1 MKRLFPLLTLILTTV
16 IADAQE
22 NSWTIK
28 LNNKTLVA
36 TTDEDENKNS
46 IKIKAE
52 EWKKNGCLEI
62 QFTEAEPDTWWRSF
76 LFYDENDNEILR
88 KDSVTSYKIKIG
100 LLRKSFT
107 GKKEIRIY
115 TTISPKDPNLA
126 VRVRRVHLC
135 TLRLQ

>member
-1 MKRLFPLLTLILTTV
+1 MKILLLLLTLILKTV
-16 IADAQE
+16 TADAQE
-22 NSWTIK
+22 NSWKIK

-36 TTDEDENKNS
+36 TSQEDESKNS
-46 IKIKAE
+46 IKINDG

-62 QFTEAEPDTWWRSF
+62 NFKEAEPDTWWRSF
-76 LFYDENDNEILR
+76 LFYDENDNEVLR

-100 LLRKSFT
+100 LLRKSFV

-115 TTISPKDPNLA
+115 TTVSPKDPNLA

-135 TLRLQ
+135 TLRL